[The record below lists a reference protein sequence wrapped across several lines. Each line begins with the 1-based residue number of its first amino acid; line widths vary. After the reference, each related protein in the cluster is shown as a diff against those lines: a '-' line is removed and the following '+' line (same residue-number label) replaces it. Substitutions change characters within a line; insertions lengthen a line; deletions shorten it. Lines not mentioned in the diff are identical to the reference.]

1 MAQADDRFDHLD
13 AGGRGVAAVAR
24 EPRALVWT
32 VAGAAVALAW
42 AMLFTMSASVA
53 GQEMPDWLPAF
64 LPDALAQFLELCLGA
79 SPVAGGGLEQFFALW
94 AMWMLMS
101 VAMMLPSAAPLVRT
115 YCEIADTAR
124 AKGEAVV
131 HPLVLVGGYL
141 GVWAAASA
149 GFAALAMIA
158 AAQGA
163 DGTRT
168 PATGLF
174 GAGALAIAGLYQFS
188 GLKEACLK
196 KCRRPFTILFAR
208 WSTKPAAILK
218 LGAQQG
224 LWCLGCCWALML
236 VMFAAG
242 LMNIFWMALLSL
254 FAAVE
259 KQVGG
264 KALSR
269 TAGVI
274 LLVWSVALLVLSAR
288 VA

>member
-24 EPRALVWT
+24 EPRAMVWAVT
-32 VAGAAVALAW
+32 GAAVAVAW
-42 AMLFTMSASVA
+42 AMLAMMSAAVSGPA
-53 GQEMPDWLPAF
+53 MPGWLPAF
-64 LPDALAQFLELCLGA
+64 LPDALGRFLELCLGA
-79 SPVAGGGLEQFFALW
+79 TPASGGPQQFLALW
-94 AMWMLMS
+94 LMWMLMS

-124 AKGEAVV
+124 AKGELVV

-141 GVWAAASA
+141 SVWTAAAA
-149 GFAALAMIA
+149 GFAAFAMIA
-158 AAQGA
+158 AALGA
-163 DGTRT
+163 DGTLT

-174 GAGALAIAGLYQFS
+174 GAGALATAGLYQFS
-188 GLKEACLK
+188 GLKEACLR

-208 WSTKPAAILK
+208 WSTKPTAILK
-218 LGAQQG
+218 LGVEQG

-242 LMNIFWMALLSL
+242 LMNVFWMALLSL
-254 FAAVE
+254 FAVVE
-259 KQVGG
+259 KQIGG

-274 LLVWSVALLVLSAR
+274 LLVWSLALLVLSAR
-288 VA
+288 IV